1 MKIAEICRKFHISFA
16 EFKRRI
22 GSRWGFLTRN
32 LISSWGVGGD
42 FGISGKEFKRLSKWE
57 RLAFV
62 RNWLGDAFKAVIKF
76 KDFNKLVQY
85 DDFKKLESEIKTQC
99 EFSVCGFLDSGVFR
113 SIREVAAAL
122 KTKISRDFERVKSA
136 LRTNAR
142 HRIPTKQIER
152 DAVRRRKSHARL
164 AKILTAV
171 NAFSK
176 SVVMWR
182 DSCGDWQTEIRK
194 CADEFERE
202 YII

>member
-1 MKIAEICRKFHISFA
+1 MKIAAICRKFHISFA